1 MFKGKSRFEQLDESI
16 LRREYGSSLVLAIFI
31 LVVLA
36 VLGVYMVTLSG
47 VQAFTPAFA
56 IQGAQAYQAADS
68 GIEWGIYEA
77 TTPPGTCATFP
88 PPAGK
93 VLTVGAFKV
102 TVTCSAT
109 PFSEGGGNFNSYAIT
124 ALAARPPPHGPR
136 TPARRRRPGGD
147 GAPRCTALPRPSSPS
162 RSSGRR

>member
-1 MFKGKSRFEQLDESI
+1 MSRQKPI
-16 LRREYGSSLVLAIFI
+16 LCREDGFSLVLAIFI
-31 LVVLA
+31 VVVLA
-36 VLGVYMVTLSG
+36 ALGVYMVTLSG

-77 TTPPGTCATFP
+77 ITPPGTCATFP

-93 VLTVGAFKV
+93 VLTLGDFKV

-109 PFSEGGGNFNSYAIT
+109 PFSEGGSAFNFYKIT
-124 ALAARPPPHGPR
+124 ALAQTGTYGQP
-136 TPARRRRPGGD
+136 D
-147 GAPRCTALPRPSSPS
+147 YIS
-162 RSSGRR
+162 RQVDTKVTNRQ

>member
-1 MFKGKSRFEQLDESI
+1 MSRQPPI
-16 LRREYGSSLVLAIFI
+16 LRREDGFSLVLAIFI

-77 TTPPGTCATFP
+77 TTPPGACGSFP
-88 PPAGK
+88 PSAGK
-93 VLTVGAFKV
+93 DLTVGAFKV
-102 TVTCSAT
+102 HVTCSAT
-109 PFSEGGGNFNSYAIT
+109 PFSEGGDNFNSYEIT
-124 ALAARPPPHGPR
+124 ALAETGTYGQPDYISRQVD
-136 TPARRRRPGGD
+136 TKVT
-147 GAPRCTALPRPSSPS
+147 GAPP
-162 RSSGRR
+162 